1 MSEFLDYLRTWSVLK
16 WVILVLI
23 AGFIGQFGRMMAEA
37 LIRKARLKLKHE
49 KAKPLLDSK
58 VQELKPAGLSTGMED
73 TPSAPGRQ
81 EPAASDKKTVK
92 ALAKDIKKAAKAK
105 NKGKGA

>member
-16 WVILVLI
+16 WVILVLV

-37 LIRKARLKLKHE
+37 LIRKARLKLKHG
-49 KAKPLLDSK
+49 
-58 VQELKPAGLSTGMED
+58 KPAGLLKGMED
-73 TPSAPGRQ
+73 TPSVPGRQ

-92 ALAKDIKKAAKAK
+92 ALAKDIKKAAKVK